1 MKIKLA
7 VLLLGIFI
15 LSLLVIVIPGAHAQS
30 GTLTFAAFG
39 DYGVND
45 EYGSAVASMVAGWNP
60 DLIVSLGDNYY
71 ADAGGVDTEKYDLA
85 TGKYY
90 CNFLKDITTTGTW
103 CPTGQASTNRFFPAL
118 GDHDYDMRGRRVVCH
133 PPIQIISICRA
144 PDIPAHP
151 LMSVTMTLSRDRSTS
166 LS

>member
-7 VLLLGIFI
+7 ALLLGIFI

-133 PPIQIISICRA
+133 PPIQ
-144 PDIPAHP
+144 
-151 LMSVTMTLSRDRSTS
+151 
-166 LS
+166 